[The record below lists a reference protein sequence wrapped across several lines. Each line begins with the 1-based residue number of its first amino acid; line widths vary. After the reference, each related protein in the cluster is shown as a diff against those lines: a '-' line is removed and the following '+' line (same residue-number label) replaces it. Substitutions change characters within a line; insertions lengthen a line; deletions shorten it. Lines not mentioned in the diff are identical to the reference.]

1 MALDGKVAIVT
12 GASRGVGEYIARA
25 LAGAGVAV
33 VVAARTT
40 EVTDKRLPGTIYT
53 VADHIKQRGG
63 RALPVRLDVRDPE
76 SITSCVQ
83 QTVAEFG
90 RLDIVVNNAAI
101 LVPGTL
107 ESVQARHLDLIWQI
121 DLRGPLLL
129 MKEALPH
136 LRAAGEGHIINVSS
150 RAGVFPGPGPYK
162 QTRAGGAFY
171 GMVKAALERYSQ
183 SLAMELQDAN
193 ISVNVLSPQGRIKTP
208 GNVWAANDKDNPNLE
223 FEPADKMAAGAVWI
237 CQQPP
242 AEFTGNILF
251 DEDLCAERGLTP
263 VTD

>member
-1 MALDGKVAIVT
+1 MAVDGKVAIVT
-12 GASRGVGEYIARA
+12 GASRGIGEYIARA

-63 RALPVRLDVRDPE
+63 RALAVRLDVRDPD
-76 SITSCVQ
+76 SITACVQ
-83 QTVAEFG
+83 QTVDEFG
-90 RLDIVVNNAAI
+90 RVDIVVNNAAI

-107 ESVQARHLDLIWQI
+107 ESVQPRHLDLIWQI

-150 RAGVFPGPGPYK
+150 RAAVFPGPGPYA

-193 ISVNVLSPQGRIKTP
+193 ISVNVLSPQGRIRTP
-208 GNVWAANDKDNPNLE
+208 GNVWAGNDKDNPDLN
-223 FEPADKMAAGAVWI
+223 FEPADKMAAAALWL

-242 AEFTGNILF
+242 ATYTGNILF
-251 DEDLCAERGLTP
+251 DEDVCADRGLTP
-263 VTD
+263 ITD

>member
-1 MALDGKVAIVT
+1 MAVDGKVAIVT
-12 GASRGVGEYIARA
+12 GASRGIGEYIARA
-25 LAGAGVAV
+25 LAGAGAAV

-53 VADHIKQRGG
+53 VADHITQRGG

-76 SITSCVQ
+76 SITGCVQ
-83 QTVAEFG
+83 RTVEEFG
-90 RLDIVVNNAAI
+90 RIDIVVNNAAI

-107 ESVQARHLDLIWQI
+107 ESIQPRHLDLIWQI

-129 MKEALPH
+129 IREALPH
-136 LRAAGEGHIINVSS
+136 LRAAGEGHIVNVSS
-150 RAGVFPGPGPYK
+150 RAGVFPGPGPY
-162 QTRAGGAFY
+162 QETRAGGSFY

-208 GNVWAANDKDNPNLE
+208 GNVWAGNDKENPDLN
-223 FEPADKMAAGAVWI
+223 FEPADKMAAAALWL

-242 AEFTGNILF
+242 AQYTGNILF
-251 DEDLCAERGLTP
+251 DEEVCADRGLTP

>member
-12 GASRGVGEYIARA
+12 GASRGIGEYIARA

-107 ESVQARHLDLIWQI
+107 DSVQARHLDLIWQI

-150 RAGVFPGPGPYK
+150 RAASSPGPARTSRPGLAARS
-162 QTRAGGAFY
+162 TGWSRRASSAIRR
-171 GMVKAALERYSQ
+171 ASRWNCRTPTSRSTSCLPRAD
-183 SLAMELQDAN
+183 QDARQC
-193 ISVNVLSPQGRIKTP
+193 LG
-208 GNVWAANDKDNPNLE
+208 GE
-223 FEPADKMAAGAVWI
+223 
-237 CQQPP
+237 
-242 AEFTGNILF
+242 
-251 DEDLCAERGLTP
+251 
-263 VTD
+263 